1 MKKVVL
7 FVTLL
12 LISFNVGA
20 LELNSKNV
28 VLYNLNE
35 NKIIYEE
42 NKDEI
47 TSIAS
52 LTKIMTTLV
61 AIENITNWNEKV
73 TLNYKVF
80 EGLAEANAA
89 VIG

>member
-20 LELNSKNV
+20 LELNSKNA

-47 TSIAS
+47 TE
-52 LTKIMTTLV
+52 LLV
-61 AIENITNWNEKV
+61 RLGEVLGREIKKENIEVLKTVSVEEIESV
-73 TLNYKVF
+73 DD
-80 EGLAEANAA
+80 EEDEEDED
-89 VIG
+89 